1 MTDAAIDRLLAIEA
15 IKQVKYAY
23 CRCLDQKL
31 WDEMAVL
38 LHPEAVAS
46 YSGGKYHYEGRDAII
61 DFMSRNMGRDGFH
74 SSHRVHHPE
83 VEFESPT
90 RARVVWALDDV
101 NVDTE
106 YAIYLTGAAFYDD
119 VYVLDGDAWVILE
132 TRYKRTF
139 ETLRPLSGTDISV
152 TASWW
157 STDGR
162 SQLDV
167 Q

>member
-1 MTDAAIDRLLAIEA
+1 MPDDAIDRLVALEA

-31 WDEMAVL
+31 WDEMVTL
-38 LHPEAVAS
+38 LHPDAIAS
-46 YSGGKYHYEGRDAII
+46 YSGGKYHFEGRDAVV
-61 DFMSRNMGRDGFH
+61 DFMQRNMSREAFL

-83 VEFESPT
+83 IEFESPT
-90 RARVVWALDDV
+90 RARAVWALDDV

-106 YAIYLTGAAFYDD
+106 FGIYLTGAAFYNDIYVVEDD
-119 VYVLDGDAWVILE
+119 RWVILD

-139 ETLRPLSGTDISV
+139 ETIRPLSGPDLSV

-157 STDGR
+157 ATDGR
-162 SQLDV
+162 SDLDV